1 MIRFATFPRIKPAPA
16 WATQIVDIFRRH
28 ESRIDT
34 ETLNRALT
42 SVEVLE
48 ILTRDLEAAGFTIEK
63 RTLANEKIE
72 RSVFLGNNDAAV
84 ACHHFDVFHREW
96 LCCLAIGAPRNASG
110 DAAHQDLV
118 EPLLVVDV
126 DTLCLAVPNT
136 HAPLPGSDEAAIRDY
151 DNACALAE
159 SVYGH
164 ARVRL
169 PDRLLLIGY

>member
-1 MIRFATFPRIKPAPA
+1 MIRYATFPRLKPAPA

-28 ESRIDT
+28 ESSIGT
-34 ETLNRALT
+34 ETLDRALT

-48 ILTRDLEAAGFTIEK
+48 VLARDLGAAGFTIEK
-63 RTLANEKIE
+63 RALAEQKIE
-72 RSVFLGNNDAAV
+72 RSVFLRDDDAAV
-84 ACHHFDVFHREW
+84 AHYHFDVFHPEW
-96 LCCLAIGAPRNASG
+96 LCCLAIGAPRNPSL

-126 DTLCLAVPNT
+126 DTLCLAVPNI
-136 HAPLPGSDEAAIRDY
+136 HRPGSDGAVIRDY

-169 PDRLLLIGY
+169 PSRLLLIGY

>member
-1 MIRFATFPRIKPAPA
+1 MIRFATFPRTKPAPA
-16 WATQIVDIFRRH
+16 WAAQIVDIFRRH
-28 ESRIDT
+28 ESSIGTDA
-34 ETLNRALT
+34 LSKALT

-48 ILTRDLEAAGFTIEK
+48 VLANDLDATGFTIEK
-63 RTLANEKIE
+63 RTLAHQRVE
-72 RSVFLGNNDAAV
+72 RSVFLGDNDPAA
-84 ACHHFDVFHREW
+84 ARHHFDVFHPEW
-96 LCCLAIGAPRNASG
+96 LCCLAIVAPRNPSG

-126 DTLCLAVPNT
+126 DTLCLAVPN
-136 HAPLPGSDEAAIRDY
+136 ASRAGSGEAATRDY

-169 PDRLLLIGY
+169 PSRLLLIGY